1 MQEIEALKV
10 GELVPVCTPMWT
22 MSELTGYWGYYG
34 SDEVVLDVNSVFH
47 QFADILLYMVVGEE
61 AKPKARSAMARA
73 SKLSKTLQTAAIMKH
88 LRNAIKGPD
97 FGSTGRVQRSGCR
110 SSQP

>member
-1 MQEIEALKV
+1 
-10 GELVPVCTPMWT
+10 
-22 MSELTGYWGYYG
+22 MSELTGYLGYYG

-61 AKPKARSAMARA
+61 AKPKPRSAMARA